1 MSERTY
7 APRSGGRTAEQDAT
21 TGARRHPAKV
31 ARAAQGVR
39 TDGTAALRLDTAA
52 AERPRTREENPA
64 PRLRVAP
71 PAAIRAPR
79 APFIA
84 LVITL
89 VVAGVLGI
97 LLVNTKT
104 MENSFELSRL
114 EDEQQNLDKR
124 QQQLENQLA
133 AYESAGNLDAAAKRA
148 GLVKGEPA
156 YITLPDGQILGVA
169 VPGQGKPAVTAQDQP
184 DAGGDTAA
192 GDAGAGTAGAGTA
205 GAGAPGT
212 GR

>member
-7 APRSGGRTAEQDAT
+7 APRSGGRTAEQDVT
-21 TGARRHPAKV
+21 TGARRHQALV
-31 ARAAQGVR
+31 TRTAQGAR
-39 TDGTAALRLDTAA
+39 TEGTAALRLDTV
-52 AERPRTREENPA
+52 ERTRIREDNPA

-97 LLVNTKT
+97 LLINTKT

-169 VPGQGKPAVTAQDQP
+169 VPGQGKRAVTAQEP
-184 DAGGDTAA
+184 ASGGDTA
-192 GDAGAGTAGAGTA
+192 
-205 GAGAPGT
+205 AGAPGT

>member
-7 APRSGGRTAEQDAT
+7 APRSGGRTAEPQTSTTST
-21 TGARRHPAKV
+21 TGARRHPTKVTSSTAKI
-31 ARAAQGVR
+31 R
-39 TDGTAALRLDTAA
+39 TEGTAALRLDPAP
-52 AERPRTREENPA
+52 AERSRVKPESSA

-84 LVITL
+84 LVIIV

-97 LLVNTKT
+97 LLINTKT

-114 EDEQQNLDKR
+114 EDEQSNLDKR

-133 AYESAGNLDAAAKRA
+133 NYESAGNLDAAAKRA
-148 GLVKGEPA
+148 GLVKGVPA
-156 YITLPDGQILGVA
+156 YIRLPDGQIILVA
-169 VPGQGKPAVTAQDQP
+169 QPGEGKTSVTAQEP
-184 DAGGDTAA
+184 AGDVAA
-192 GDAGAGTAGAGTA
+192 GDT
-205 GAGAPGT
+205 APGT

>member
-7 APRSGGRTAEQDAT
+7 APRSGGRTAEQNAT

-31 ARAAQGVR
+31 TRTTQEAR
-39 TDGTAALRLDTAA
+39 TEGTAALRLDPAP
-52 AERPRTREENPA
+52 AERSRVKGRPDSPA

-79 APFIA
+79 TPFIA
-84 LVITL
+84 LVIVL

-114 EDEQQNLDKR
+114 EDEQRNLDKR

-133 AYESAGNLDAAAKRA
+133 DYESAGNLDAAAKRA

-156 YITLPDGQILGVA
+156 YIRLPDGQIIGVA
-169 VPGQGKPAVTAQDQP
+169 VPGQGKKSVTAQDQA
-184 DAGGDTAA
+184 DAAA
-192 GDAGAGTAGAGTA
+192 GHAPAGSAPVDA
-205 GAGAPGT
+205 APGT